1 MMLEMVMKE
10 FYKTFDNSF
19 EIKKDKSI
27 TYFSKLIN
35 YFYYL
40 QLKHLS
46 KKMDYSKYFERN
58 KNICDGK
65 LVIRGT
71 RIQPITIM
79 NFLKSNY
86 YDKNIEQSLQDIK
99 NNYPTLNEEQI
110 LISILYTIKNFKAK
124 ENHSI

>member
-1 MMLEMVMKE
+1 MMPEMVMKE
-10 FYKTFDNSF
+10 FYKTIDDSI

-46 KKMDYSKYFERN
+46 KKIDYSKYFEKN

-65 LVIRGT
+65 LVIKGT

-79 NFLKSNY
+79 NFLKSNNNY
-86 YDKNIEQSLQDIK
+86 YKNVEQFLQDIK
-99 NNYPTLNEEQI
+99 NSYPTLNEEQI
-110 LISILYTIKNFKAK
+110 IISILYCAIKKKMKLN
-124 ENHSI
+124 